1 MKNGHYEYIID
12 TGLAKNITD
21 FYFKSMSQFKHEFKN
36 GGSIEDP
43 LTTIIKGD
51 SKLDVPVQQ
60 GMEKKDHVA
69 LIRIGCDFLDAE
81 AVVMFF
87 EASQWTGTP
96 EERDWV
102 KKHMGDIHGH
112 AKAKDVLIS
121 VIETQ
126 GKYIVGHADVTH
138 NGKERNIGQMEWSVM
153 DLPDADYVTFS
164 NFLPTK
170 ETI

>member
-1 MKNGHYEYIID
+1 MKNGSYKFISEI
-12 TGLAKNITD
+12 GLAKNITD
-21 FYFKSMSQFKHEFKN
+21 FYFANISRFKREFKN
-36 GGSIEDP
+36 GGCIEDP
-43 LTTIIKGD
+43 LTTIIKGT

-87 EASQWTGTP
+87 EASQWTGTAQ
-96 EERDWV
+96 ERNFV
-102 KKHMGDIHGH
+102 KRHMGDIHGH
-112 AKAKDVLIS
+112 AKAKDVLIA
-121 VIETQ
+121 VIENQ
-126 GKYIVGHADVTH
+126 CKYIVGHADVTH